1 MSKILV
7 IAEKPNAAEKI
18 AYALGKTQ
26 AKREGKVR
34 YYVTSSNGDT
44 LIVAPLVGHLFS
56 LGPKTKSKYPT
67 FDLEWKP
74 IWEVSKK
81 SDYAKPYAKLIEK
94 LAKEVDRFIIASDF
108 DNEGEL
114 LGLNALRFLC
124 KKEDAKRMKFSTL
137 TASDLKESYE
147 NILPSLDWGQAEA
160 GEARHYLDWIWGIN
174 LSQAAMQALLK
185 ATKFRKILSI
195 GRVQGP
201 ALAFLAK
208 RELEIRNFVTKP
220 YWQISIKPQ
229 TKPEIEAFHIKGDFW
244 NKDEAQK
251 IFEKVK
257 DKPAKVSSIKTTE
270 ENVQPP
276 VPFDL
281 TSLQMEAWRNF
292 RMSPKFTQQ
301 IAQDLYTKAL
311 ISYPRTSS
319 QKLPLAI
326 NYKKIITS
334 LGKQAA
340 YRDLSGKLLGK
351 PLKPREGLKSDPAH
365 PAIYPT
371 GEMPDNLEQ
380 RQGQVYD
387 LITRRF
393 LAVFA
398 ESALRET
405 VKIIFD
411 VNKESFSCA
420 GSRYVEDGWRIFY
433 KPYLDAKE
441 LVLPKLAVEDTLKQK
456 SNFYSKKTV
465 PPKRYTPATIIKEL
479 EKRNLGTKS
488 TRAQV
493 IDTLAQR
500 GYISGTSIEVTK
512 LGQELINAFSKYA
525 PDILSEQL
533 TRHFEDEMEQI
544 RERKKKKEYVF
555 HEAKKVLID
564 LLNKFNLHAIEIGKE
579 LSEAVTE
586 SRRAETV
593 LMKCPKCGI
602 GDFRVIIS
610 KATRKRFLACN
621 KYPDCK
627 TAWPLP
633 QQGLLK
639 FLDEKH
645 SCGTPMIAIIK
656 RGVKPWKLCPNPNC
670 PEKQTT
676 TAGGNPQ
683 TSVQVKPEGQA

>member
-18 AYALGKTQ
+18 AYALGKAQ
-26 AKREGKVR
+26 AKREGNVR
-34 YYVTSSNGDT
+34 YYVAQANGDT
-44 LIVAPLVGHLFS
+44 LTVAPLVGHLFS
-56 LGPKTKSKYPT
+56 LGPKAKVKGKYPI

-94 LAKEVDRFIIASDF
+94 LAKESEKFIIASDF

-137 TASDLKESYE
+137 TATDLKESYE
-147 NILPSLDWGQAEA
+147 NILPSLAWGQAEA

-208 RELEIRNFVTKP
+208 REQEIKAFVAKP
-220 YWQISIKPQ
+220 YWQISIVTSTEPQ
-229 TKPEIEAFHIKGDFW
+229 IEAFHHKDIFW
-244 NKDEAQK
+244 DEKEAKK
-251 IFEKVK
+251 IFEKIK
-257 DKPAKVSSIKTTE
+257 DKPAKVADIKTTE

-276 VPFDL
+276 TPFDL
-281 TSLQMEAWRNF
+281 TTLQMEAWRNF
-292 RMSPKFTQQ
+292 HISPKMTQQ
-301 IAQDLYTKAL
+301 LAQDLYTKAL

-319 QKLPLAI
+319 QKLPPTI
-326 NYKKIITS
+326 NYKKIISSLAKQKAYTS
-334 LGKQAA
+334 FAN
-340 YRDLSGKLLGK
+340 RFFGK
-351 PLKPREGLKSDPAH
+351 PLRPREGMKTDPAH

-371 GEMPDNLEQ
+371 GEIPGDLDDKQ
-380 RQGQVYD
+380 RKLYD
-387 LITRRF
+387 LIVKRF
-393 LAVFA
+393 FSVFA
-398 ESALRET
+398 PSAVRET
-405 VKIIFD
+405 VKVIFEIE
-411 VNKESFSCA
+411 KEHFHFS
-420 GSRYVEDGWRIFY
+420 GSRFIEDGWREFY
-433 KPYLDAKE
+433 KPYSEKKE
-441 LVLPKLAVEDTLKQK
+441 ETSPKLIVGQVVNEK
-456 SNFYSKKTV
+456 SKFHSKKTV

-533 TRHFEDEMEQI
+533 TRHFEGEMEQI
-544 RERKKKKEYVF
+544 QERTKKKEYVF
-555 HEAKKVLID
+555 HEAKKILID
-564 LLNKFNLHAIEIGKE
+564 LLNKFNLHAKEIGEE
-579 LSEAVTE
+579 LAKAAAEAK
-586 SRRAETV
+586 RAETT

-602 GDFRVIIS
+602 GDFKVIFS
-610 KATRKRFLACN
+610 KATKKRFLACN
-621 KYPDCK
+621 RYPDCK
-627 TAWPLP
+627 TTWSLP
-633 QQGLLK
+633 QVGLLK
-639 FLDEKH
+639 FLPEKH

-656 RGVKPWKLCPNPNC
+656 KGSKPWKLCPNPNC
-670 PEKQTT
+670 PEKQ
-676 TAGGNPQ
+676 Q
-683 TSVQVKPEGQA
+683 VQQAQPKA